1 MEGLRPRAGKGE
13 VPAEPGPA
21 GAVSPTFR
29 ADHKIGKLTTE
40 QACAGRAIPLRPGRP
55 CPCYPGLAD
64 GQGRRREVR
73 SAPMKLKGDQYVG
86 QASRNRC

>member
-13 VPAEPGPA
+13 VPEDPGPA

-29 ADHKIGKLTTE
+29 ADRQVRKPSQLKS
-40 QACAGRAIPLRPGRP
+40 ACAGRVIPLRPGRP

-64 GQGRRREVR
+64 GQGCRREVR
-73 SAPMKLKGDQYVG
+73 SAPKP
-86 QASRNRC
+86 